1 MKVLKV
7 NLLPPESKEIAGIK
21 LPPYLANLDPGFVFI
36 VVVGSVVALGLP
48 VLMTGLVDTQ
58 LIAPADETLAKQNEQ
73 LKVTSAGK
81 TKLSKRKNQLEQRE
95 QAYGALRSMI
105 DRSNPWAE
113 VLEELRMLT
122 PTDLW
127 LTDLSASG
135 NTFVLRGSALD
146 SRSIAYLYTNLQT
159 ARNFADPALKPIE
172 MEPGEDGALNFEITV
187 RVTHEDAAGNAPA
200 AAAPAAPAAKA
211 EAEAP
216 APAEQD
222 KEAS

>member
-7 NLLPPESKEIAGIK
+7 NLLPPESKEIAGVK
-21 LPPYLANLDPGFVFI
+21 LPPYLANLDPGFVFV
-36 VVVGSVVALGLP
+36 VVVGSIVSLGLP
-48 VLMTGLVDTQ
+48 VLLTGLVDTQ
-58 LIAPADETLAKQNEQ
+58 CVAKANATLADQEIS
-73 LKVTSAGK
+73 LKASTADKS
-81 TKLSKRKNQLEQRE
+81 KLVKRKTTLEQKE
-95 QAYGALRSMI
+95 QAYDALRSRI

-127 LTDLSASG
+127 LTELSASG
-135 NTFVLRGSALD
+135 TTFTLRGAALD

-187 RVTHEDAAGNAPA
+187 RVTHKDAGGEAP
-200 AAAPAAPAAKA
+200 PAAPAAGTG
-211 EAEAP
+211 EAAAGAP
-216 APAEQD
+216 PPAEQD
-222 KEAS
+222 KEPS

>member
-36 VVVGSVVALGLP
+36 VVVGSIVSLGLP
-48 VLMTGLVDTQ
+48 ELLTAVVDTRF
-58 LIAPADETLAKQNEQ
+58 IAPAEETLTKQAED
-73 LKVTSAGK
+73 LKLKSADK
-81 TKLSKRKNQLEQRE
+81 SKLVKRKTILEQKE
-95 QAYGALRSMI
+95 KAYDALRSRI

-113 VLEELRMLT
+113 VLEELRMMT

-127 LTDLSASG
+127 LTELVSSG
-135 NTFVLRGSALD
+135 TTFTLRGAALD
-146 SRSIAYLYTNLQT
+146 TKSIAHFYTNLQT

-187 RVTHEDAAGNAPA
+187 RITHKDAGGEAP
-200 AAAPAAPAAKA
+200 PAAPAAGTG
-211 EAEAP
+211 EAAAGAAP
-216 APAEQD
+216 PAEQD
-222 KEAS
+222 KEPS